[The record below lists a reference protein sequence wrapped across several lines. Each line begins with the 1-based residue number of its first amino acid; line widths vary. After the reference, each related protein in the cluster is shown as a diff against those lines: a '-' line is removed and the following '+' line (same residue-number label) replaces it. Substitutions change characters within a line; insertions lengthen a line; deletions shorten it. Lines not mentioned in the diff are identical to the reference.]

1 MALKSKLL
9 TFLPVSTYRLLGL
22 SSSGPAAY
30 ERFIFNGI
38 LSTPLRDMLISGN
51 LEISVH
57 FFFSARKKT
66 DCNGWFIALAFWT
79 VSVASFPFVWWTRFL
94 CCQISYVWCRS
105 QKRFIVYYTL
115 FWNISVFRSENAFD
129 CSANMI
135 VEGASG
141 CYVFILFL
149 I

>member
-57 FFFSARKKT
+57 FFSVLEKK
-66 DCNGWFIALAFWT
+66 LT
-79 VSVASFPFVWWTRFL
+79 VMDGL
-94 CCQISYVWCRS
+94 
-105 QKRFIVYYTL
+105 
-115 FWNISVFRSENAFD
+115 
-129 CSANMI
+129 
-135 VEGASG
+135 
-141 CYVFILFL
+141 
-149 I
+149 